1 MTADPDSI
9 RSLAAEAVTS
19 YRGNKD
25 LEPTSVSTAPEELR
39 LCVKNKRVKM
49 RLREADDNETNS
61 IEDTINNNVLASS
74 IDRKKITVSDSWTKI
89 TACLIITN
97 CFRTLCL
104 MSVLS
109 VLCPFVS
116 RSLTWVTPAGSIT
129 TSQTTFRLGNTGPW
143 RSSSGRVTD
152 PRQTS
157 GARPAWPSR
166 SPSSKMRM
174 ACWGL

>member
-61 IEDTINNNVLASS
+61 
-74 IDRKKITVSDSWTKI
+74 
-89 TACLIITN
+89 
-97 CFRTLCL
+97 
-104 MSVLS
+104 
-109 VLCPFVS
+109 
-116 RSLTWVTPAGSIT
+116 
-129 TSQTTFRLGNTGPW
+129 Q
-143 RSSSGRVTD
+143 
-152 PRQTS
+152 Q
-157 GARPAWPSR
+157 
-166 SPSSKMRM
+166 
-174 ACWGL
+174 